1 MDRGRFSCCWCA
13 GLTPPKQ
20 RNEEHAGGTA
30 ALPGGTTLPGS
41 KSRTLA
47 NFAKGSKNDSSKDVE
62 VKQLTIRGFDDELAL
77 RIRRLANREGL
88 SLNQAVL
95 KLLRRGAGIGQGK
108 GVADTVG
115 SSLDHLIG
123 TWTPEE
129 ADEMDK
135 ALQSRASID
144 EAMWQ

>member
-1 MDRGRFSCCWCA
+1 M
-13 GLTPPKQ
+13 
-20 RNEEHAGGTA
+20 
-30 ALPGGTTLPGS
+30 
-41 KSRTLA
+41 
-47 NFAKGSKNDSSKDVE
+47 NDSSE
-62 VKQLTIRGFDDELAL
+62 VIEMNQLTIRGFDEELAI

-108 GVADTVG
+108 GSADTVG
-115 SSLDHLIG
+115 ASLDHLIG

-135 ALQSRASID
+135 ALQSLAYID

>member
-1 MDRGRFSCCWCA
+1 M
-13 GLTPPKQ
+13 
-20 RNEEHAGGTA
+20 N
-30 ALPGGTTLPGS
+30 
-41 KSRTLA
+41 
-47 NFAKGSKNDSSKDVE
+47 
-62 VKQLTIRGFDDELAL
+62 QLTIRGFDEELAN

-108 GVADTVG
+108 GAADTVG
-115 SSLDHLIG
+115 ASLDHLIG

-135 ALQSRASID
+135 ALQSLAYID